1 MSLLFHQSTDSARTY
16 EVQKMRLSFLC
27 LLPAV
32 CCLLLAFPSCKQ
44 KNIYS
49 EEISKLDSSKTALSI
64 AQKNIANTLA
74 SDSIA
79 IALLSK
85 SLEEIKAH
93 LPSDTVNKQTG
104 AVLSEISNL
113 KSMITDLMQYR
124 TNYVRASEKSLE
136 RINSLQHDLK
146 ENLIEDNNKAREYI
160 VNETNALTKIITE
173 LKLIKELSRVSSN
186 KLDSL
191 RPRITFVIDSLN
203 SK

>member
-1 MSLLFHQSTDSARTY
+1 M
-16 EVQKMRLSFLC
+16 
-27 LLPAV
+27 LPAV